1 MSSRI
6 KIAQHRKPSPR
17 SMMTVQKV
25 KETPKH
31 QKINS
36 IDIEAINVSATPAK
50 INQIPQ
56 TRSRNINEKKFLTTV
71 GSSNNHSSQKPENLY
86 F

>member
-17 SMMTVQKV
+17 SIMTVQKV
-25 KETPKH
+25 NEPPKH

-36 IDIEAINVSATPAK
+36 IDMEAINVSATPAK
-50 INQIPQ
+50 INLVPK
-56 TRSRNINEKKFLTTV
+56 TRSRNITEKKKFLTTL
-71 GSSNNHSSQKPENLY
+71 GSSNNHSSQKPD
-86 F
+86 